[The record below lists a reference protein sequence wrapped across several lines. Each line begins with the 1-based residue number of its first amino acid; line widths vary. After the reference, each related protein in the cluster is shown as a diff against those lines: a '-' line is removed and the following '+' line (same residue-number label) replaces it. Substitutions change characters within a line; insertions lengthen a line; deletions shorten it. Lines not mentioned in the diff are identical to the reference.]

1 MENRK
6 LRVDLY
12 GNVRILFGDED
23 ITGRVSKKSMGVIA
37 FLLSSPEEAVSKNTL
52 KNLFWIDAGDKASYN
67 LRFNLWNIK
76 KSVPEIEGETLIL
89 SDRNRCMINP
99 EYPVEKGTLSRIYEG
114 ASIDM
119 EECLGEIL
127 KLKPTQLTFMENFAL
142 KDSDEFNDWLI
153 LERNRR
159 ERKLVQFL
167 YGLADYL
174 EARGRHQELLEILG
188 RISFLSPFEDDVCIR
203 VMKTYYRQ
211 GNPGK
216 AMAEYRRYVSLL
228 RKELGVE
235 PSKRVMSCRDM
246 IAGERA
252 EDNDDPMTV
261 TLSPGNEDFS
271 GALELLEAILANS
284 DRRVRV
290 CADKTD
296 RKSAEL
302 FERFEKTGLI
312 EVRGGQ
318 YENKS

>member
-23 ITGRVSKKSMGVIA
+23 ITGRISKKSMGVIA

-76 KSVPEIEGETLIL
+76 KCVPEIEGKTLIL
-89 SDRNRCMINP
+89 SDRTRCMINP

-114 ASIDM
+114 TSIDM
-119 EECLGEIL
+119 EECLEEIL
-127 KLKPTQLTFMENFAL
+127 KLKPTQLTYMENFAL

-167 YGLADYL
+167 YSLADYL
-174 EARGRHQELLEILG
+174 EERGRLQELLEILG
-188 RISFLSPFEDDVCIR
+188 RIAFLSPFEDDVCIR

-216 AMAEYRRYVSLL
+216 ALVEYRRYVSLL
-228 RKELGVE
+228 RKELGAG
-235 PSKRVMSCRDM
+235 PSARVNMCRDM

-261 TLSPGNEDFS
+261 TLSPGSEDFS

-318 YENKS
+318 TI